1 MEIFSN
7 SFKENPFWWDSYLPI
22 SVKGEPPEDCDV
34 AIVGSGF
41 TGLNAAIELAK
52 KGLKTVVFDARE
64 IGYGASTRSGGLVS
78 GGVTLGK
85 HKNLL
90 NYFPSKKIMNMKEES
105 VASFHFLE
113 SLVSKEKLDCYFEK
127 NGRFILAHS
136 KKAYKELEEKYQEMK
151 NFSSIRCEMI
161 PEERQY
167 EEVGSNYY
175 YGGMLVHT
183 AGAINPALYV
193 SALINLAKSY
203 KVNFL
208 SNATVKEVKKF
219 NNNFLVYYLNQKIV
233 AKEVIIATNG
243 YTQSFNFVKR
253 RLVPVASYMIATE
266 VLKENILRKISPNKR
281 TLVDTKKNLF
291 YIRFSHDHKRLLFG
305 ARPTFLVNSPRIAA
319 NQLHAFMVDVF
330 PFLRHIKITH
340 AWKGNVAMSFDG
352 TPHIGSFKG
361 MHYCVGCNGSG
372 VAMMSYLGNQVA
384 KRILGGRNNLSSF
397 EDISFPKKFFYK
409 GYPWFLPFVTI
420 YFTLRDKI
428 DRFIIFN
435 KK

>member
-1 MEIFSN
+1 
-7 SFKENPFWWDSYLPI
+7 
-22 SVKGEPPEDCDV
+22 
-34 AIVGSGF
+34 
-41 TGLNAAIELAK
+41 
-52 KGLKTVVFDARE
+52 
-64 IGYGASTRSGGLVS
+64 
-78 GGVTLGK
+78 GVTLGK

-281 TLVDTKKNLF
+281 TLVDTKKN
-291 YIRFSHDHKRLLFG
+291 
-305 ARPTFLVNSPRIAA
+305 
-319 NQLHAFMVDVF
+319 
-330 PFLRHIKITH
+330 
-340 AWKGNVAMSFDG
+340 
-352 TPHIGSFKG
+352 
-361 MHYCVGCNGSG
+361 
-372 VAMMSYLGNQVA
+372 
-384 KRILGGRNNLSSF
+384 
-397 EDISFPKKFFYK
+397 
-409 GYPWFLPFVTI
+409 
-420 YFTLRDKI
+420 
-428 DRFIIFN
+428 
-435 KK
+435 